1 MNRVVG
7 FIVDELLK
15 AIIFLRWARPTIRYV
30 MTIVSGR
37 DDGSAKTVC
46 PRAVVNCELSKK
58 TARKGD
64 HIVNRLSENREARA
78 AYPLECGSEGSESA
92 ATQGSAN
99 GS

>member
-1 MNRVVG
+1 MSRVVG

-46 PRAVVNCELSKK
+46 PRAVVNCELSKRQLGRGSILS
-58 TARKGD
+58 TD
-64 HIVNRLSENREARA
+64 LSENREVRA
-78 AYPLECGSEGSESA
+78 AYPLECGCEGSESA
-92 ATQGSAN
+92 AARGSAN